1 MNREWKY
8 KIELKNSNVFEKV
21 SELTGVDVPAE
32 LKSLIIE
39 ANGASPVKSSVMING
54 NERIFGAVLSFNE
67 NETET
72 DDVFTAIKIVSHHGV
87 IPFGIDPFGNYFC
100 YSGET
105 KTVQYW
111 KHEEDLFEDSKLGID
126 AFINSLY

>member
-1 MNREWKY
+1 MNLVWKY
-8 KIELKNSNVFEKV
+8 KINLKDQKAFSKV
-21 SELTGVDVPAE
+21 GELTGIDVPDE
-32 LKSLIIE
+32 LKKLILE
-39 ANGASPVKSSVMING
+39 ANGASPVKSSVTING

-72 DDVFTAIKIVSHHGV
+72 DDVFTAIKIVRHKGV

-100 YSGET
+100 YSGAT

-126 AFINSLY
+126 AFIHSLH